1 MKGLS
6 TYLQYLLPQRSLSAL
21 AGKIANSHQPWLK
34 DFLIQRFM
42 HHYPIDLTDAAIENP
57 KHYATFN
64 DFFTRQLKP
73 SARPI
78 VPNANQISCPVDGYV
93 AQVGKIAAQTLIQ
106 AKGQR
111 YTLNKLLGHDANLIE
126 KFTHGAF
133 GTFYLAPHNYH
144 RIHMPLDGEL
154 KQTIYLPGKLFS
166 VNVAA
171 MQRIPDL
178 YSRNERLVCVFETD
192 AGPMAVILV
201 GALFV
206 GGMQTVWMEEPIRA
220 SSRKEQ
226 LFANE
231 IPLLKGAELGQ
242 FKFGS
247 TVIVLFGANKVQ
259 WSEHLTQD
267 TVLRVGQSLG
277 AIVNQH

>member
-21 AGKIANSHQPWLK
+21 AGTIANSRTPWLK
-34 DFLIQRFM
+34 KCLIQRFM
-42 HHYPIDLTDAAIENP
+42 QHYSIDLSEALIDDPN
-57 KHYATFN
+57 HYASFN
-64 DFFTRQLKP
+64 DFFTRRLKP
-73 SARPI
+73 GARPI
-78 VPNANQISCPVDGYV
+78 TANPKHISSPVDGYV
-93 AQVGKIAAQTLIQ
+93 AEVGKIAAKTLVQ
-106 AKGQR
+106 AKGH
-111 YTLNKLLGHDANLIE
+111 YYDLGKLLGQDESLIG
-126 KFTHGAF
+126 KFSHGAF

-144 RIHMPLDGEL
+144 RIHMPLTGEL

-166 VNVAA
+166 VNQAA
-171 MQRIPDL
+171 MERIPAL
-178 YSRNERLVCVFETD
+178 YSRNERLVCVFDTE

-220 SSRKEQ
+220 AERKQ
-226 LFANE
+226 HFFTNE
-231 IPLLKGAELGQ
+231 TPLLKGAELGQ

-247 TVIVLFGANKVQ
+247 TVIVLFAANKMT
-259 WSEHLTQD
+259 WSEHLTPQ

-277 AIVNQH
+277 AII